1 MLDVLLWLITV
12 EIIGLAVFPLAYFLL
27 PKLSDRGYGLSKP
40 LGILLI
46 GYAAWILSV
55 LHLVP
60 SVRLTLVG
68 LLIVLAASSGALA
81 YLHREEMVAFVK
93 RGWRL
98 IAVSEIVFVGFFLGW
113 TLFQAHDPAINHTEQ
128 PMDFAFLNAS
138 IVSTFGQPED
148 PWLRGES
155 ISYYYFGYW
164 MMGAVS
170 ELSGVASN
178 FSYNLSLA
186 LIPAMA
192 AAAALCVVASMARF
206 DGACLRPAVAAG
218 VGAGLLLIVV
228 SNLEGILEFMYAN
241 AMGSQGFYDWIGI
254 QGLFGPTEIPTE
266 SWNPDEFWWWFRATR
281 VIGTFVDGQEI
292 DYTIQEFPF
301 FSFMLGDLHP
311 HVSAIPFA
319 LLAAGFALNFFRS
332 DVTDV
337 RRMGLWGYGTL
348 AAMAVSLGG
357 LAFTNMWDLPTYG
370 ALLVGIAALKAYAQ
384 PGAGSGQET
393 SSPSPQPSPS
403 RERGSVDR
411 GSSPKIVSTH
421 PCQPIEGEG
430 AAEGVG
436 AVLAR
441 VGLGIVQTP
450 LIVVALAFV
459 LYLPYYLE
467 FTSSVQGI
475 GAVTTP
481 SRYFHLF
488 VVWGPLLVFVAPFII
503 ACFWQTIVGPD
514 WRRMTVFSLIVAFV
528 PFVVWMVVRLQSP
541 AHTEGPPVRFVHV
554 LPMALLIGMA
564 VWSAIYETKLRG
576 PTGKGFALAL
586 GALALLLI
594 MGPELMYVDDFFDH
608 PRQRM
613 NTVFK
618 LYYQA
623 WVMLAA
629 VSGYSIYYWL
639 SVRPRLTGYHRKL
652 STVWAAAAIALVVC
666 GLYYPA
672 AAAASK
678 IEEGGFASS
687 PTLDGLA
694 YVRNSRPAEYA
705 AIEFIN
711 QLILRQASLTGSGQA
726 QDERGDGGI
735 AILESVGEWNEAGL
749 ISRSTGVP
757 TVFNWPG
764 HEIQW
769 RGSARVIGDR
779 QSDVAAIYTTL
790 DSAEAKILL
799 SKYDVDYV
807 YVGPRER
814 LAHDGPGLDK
824 FPEFMDTVFE
834 QDDVT
839 IFRIRS
845 E

>member
-1 MLDVLLWLITV
+1 MLNVLLWLITV

-40 LGILLI
+40 IGILLI
-46 GYAAWILSV
+46 GYVAWILSV
-55 LHLVP
+55 LHLLP
-60 SVRLTLVG
+60 SVRATLFG
-68 LLIVLAASSGALA
+68 LVFLVAASSAVLL
-81 YLHREEMVAFVK
+81 YLHREEMTAFLK
-93 RGWRL
+93 RRWRL
-98 IAVSEIVFVGFFLGW
+98 IAITEIVFLVFFLGW
-113 TLFQAHDPAINHTEQ
+113 AMFQAYDPAINHTEQ

-138 IVSTFGQPED
+138 LESTTGQPED

-164 MMGAVS
+164 MMGVVS

-186 LIPAMA
+186 LVPAMA
-192 AAAALCVVASMARF
+192 AAAVLSFVASMVRY
-206 DGACLRPAVAAG
+206 DRGSVDTAVFAG
-218 VGAGLLLIVV
+218 IGAGLLLIVV
-228 SNLEGILEFMYAN
+228 SNLEGVLEFMYAN
-241 AMGSQGFYDWIGI
+241 AIGSQGFYDWLGI
-254 QGLFGPTEIPTE
+254 QGLDGPTDVPTD

-281 VIGTFVDGQEI
+281 VINTFMDGAEV
-292 DYTIQEFPF
+292 DYTIHEFPF

-319 LLAAGFALNFFRS
+319 MLAAGFALNFFRS
-332 DVTDV
+332 EVTDL
-337 RRMGLWGYGTL
+337 RRMGPWGYATIG
-348 AAMAVSLGG
+348 AMAVSLGG
-357 LAFTNMWDLPTYG
+357 LAFTNMWDLPTYS
-370 ALLVGIAALKAYAQ
+370 ALLVGIAALKAY
-384 PGAGSGQET
+384 PGRWSNGGDQEST
-393 SSPSPQPSPS
+393 
-403 RERGSVDR
+403 ESV
-411 GSSPKIVSTH
+411 
-421 PCQPIEGEG
+421 
-430 AAEGVG
+430 A
-436 AVLAR
+436 AR
-441 VGLGIVQTP
+441 VGLAVVRTP
-450 LIVVALAFV
+450 LIVIALAFV

-475 GAVTTP
+475 GAVTTS

-488 VVWGPLLVFVAPFII
+488 VVWGTVLVFVAPFIV

-514 WRRMTVFSLIVAFV
+514 WRRMTAISLVIAFL
-528 PFVVWMVVRLQSP
+528 PFLLWMLVRLQSST
-541 AHTEGPPVRFVHV
+541 ATEGPIGRFIHI
-554 LPMALLIGMA
+554 LPLALLIGMA
-564 VWSAIYETKLRG
+564 VWSTIHETKLKG

-586 GALALLLI
+586 GALGLLLI
-594 MGPELMYVDDFFDH
+594 MGPELMYVDDFFDD

-623 WVMLAA
+623 WILLAA

-639 SVRPRLTGYHRKL
+639 SLRPQLTGRLRGL
-652 STVWAAAAIALVVC
+652 STVWAVAAIALVIG

-678 IEEGGFASS
+678 VDEGGFANR

-694 YVRNSRPAEYA
+694 YVRDSRPAEYA
-705 AIEFIN
+705 AIEFIRKN
-711 QLILRQASLTGSGQA
+711 LPEDA
-726 QDERGDGGI
+726 
-735 AILESVGEWNEAGL
+735 AILESVGEWSEAGL

-769 RGSARVIGDR
+769 RGSDEAIGGR
-779 QSDVAAIYTTL
+779 QSDVTAIYTTT
-790 DSAEAKILL
+790 DPDQARNLL
-799 SKYDVDYV
+799 LKYNVDYV

-814 LAHDGPGLDK
+814 LTHDGPGLDK
-824 FPEFMDTVFE
+824 FPEFMNTVFQ

-839 IFRIRS
+839 IYRLRS

>member
-1 MLDVLLWLITV
+1 MNVLLWLVTV

-68 LLIVLAASSGALA
+68 LLIVLAASSGALV
-81 YLHREEMVAFVK
+81 YLHREEMVEFVK
-93 RGWRL
+93 RRWRL
-98 IAVSEIVFVGFFLGW
+98 IAVSEIVFIGFFLGW
-113 TLFQAHDPAINHTEQ
+113 VMFQAYDPAINHTEQ

-164 MMGAVS
+164 MMGVVS

-192 AAAALCVVASMARF
+192 AAAVLCLVASMVRF
-206 DGACLRPAVAAG
+206 DRACLRPAVAAG
-218 VGAGLLLIVV
+218 VGAGLLLVVV

-241 AMGSQGFYDWIGI
+241 AMGSEGFYGWVGVS
-254 QGLFGPTEIPTE
+254 GLSGPSEIPTE

-281 VIGTFVDGQEI
+281 VISTFAGGQEI

-337 RRMGLWGYGTL
+337 RRMSLWGYGTL

-370 ALLVGIAALKAYAQ
+370 ALLVGLAVLKALARSERGCAALA
-384 PGAGSGQET
+384 SH
-393 SSPSPQPSPS
+393 SSSLTP
-403 RERGSVDR
+403 
-411 GSSPKIVSTH
+411 
-421 PCQPIEGEG
+421 
-430 AAEGVG
+430 A
-436 AVLAR
+436 LAR
-441 VGLGIVQTP
+441 VGLAVVQTP
-450 LIVVALAFV
+450 LIVVALAFA

-475 GAVTTP
+475 GAVATP
-481 SRYFHLF
+481 SRYFHMF
-488 VVWGPLLVFVAPFII
+488 IVWGPLLVFVAPFIV
-503 ACFWQTIVGPD
+503 ACFWQTVVGPD
-514 WRRMTVFSLIVAFV
+514 WRRMTAFSLIVAFL
-528 PFVVWMVVRLQSP
+528 PFVVWLVVRLQSP
-541 AHTEGPPVRFVHV
+541 TATEGPLGRFVHI
-554 LPMALLIGMA
+554 LPLALLIAMA
-564 VWSAIYETKLRG
+564 VWSAIHETKLRG

-594 MGPELMYVDDFFDH
+594 MGPELMYVDDFFDE

-639 SVRPRLTGYHRKL
+639 SMRPRLTGRRRTL
-652 STVWAAAAIALVVC
+652 STVWAVAAIALVAC

-672 AAAASK
+672 AATTSK
-678 IEEGGFASS
+678 VEEGGFASS

-711 QLILRQASLTGSGQA
+711 RLKAGHSE
-726 QDERGDGGI
+726 DI

-769 RGSARVIGDR
+769 RGSAKVIGDR
-779 QSDVAAIYTTL
+779 QSDVATIYTTL
-790 DSAEAKILL
+790 DSDEARILL
-799 SKYDVDYV
+799 SKYDVNYV

-839 IFRIRS
+839 IYQLK

>member
-1 MLDVLLWLITV
+1 MLNVLLWLVTV

-68 LLIVLAASSGALA
+68 LLFLLAASSGVVA
-81 YLHREEMVAFVK
+81 YLHREEMVAFVR

-98 IAVSEIVFVGFFLGW
+98 IAVSEIVFIGFFLGW
-113 TLFQAHDPAINHTEQ
+113 TLFQAYDPAINHTEQ

-164 MMGAVS
+164 MMGVVS

-192 AAAALCVVASMARF
+192 AAAALCLVASMTRL

-218 VGAGLLLIVV
+218 VGAGLLLVVV

-241 AMGSQGFYDWIGI
+241 AMGSQGFYGWVGI
-254 QGLFGPTEIPTE
+254 SGLSGPSEIPTE

-281 VIGTFVDGQEI
+281 VISAFSGGQEI

-337 RRMGLWGYGTL
+337 RRMSLWGYGTL

-370 ALLVGIAALKAYAQ
+370 ALLVGLAALKAYAVNHPHPNPLPQ
-384 PGAGSGQET
+384 GRGGIGGT
-393 SSPSPQPSPS
+393 SLQG
-403 RERGSVDR
+403 RG
-411 GSSPKIVSTH
+411 GT
-421 PCQPIEGEG
+421 G
-430 AAEGVG
+430 
-436 AVLAR
+436 LAR
-441 VGLGIVQTP
+441 VGLAVVQTP

-459 LYLPYYLE
+459 LYLPYYME

-481 SRYFHLF
+481 SRYFHMF
-488 VVWGPLLVFVAPFII
+488 VVWGPLLVFVAPFIV
-503 ACFWQTIVGPD
+503 ACFWQTVVGPD
-514 WRRMTVFSLIVAFV
+514 WRRMTAISLIVAFL
-528 PFVVWMVVRLQSP
+528 PFVVWLVVRLQSP
-541 AHTEGPPVRFVHV
+541 TAAEGPLGRFVHV
-554 LPMALLIGMA
+554 LPLALLIAMA

-594 MGPELMYVDDFFDH
+594 MGPELMYVDDFFDE

-639 SVRPRLTGYHRKL
+639 SIRPRLSGRLRTL
-652 STVWAAAAIALVVC
+652 STVWAVAAVALVVC

-672 AAAASK
+672 AAATSK
-678 IEEGGFASS
+678 VEEGGFASS

-711 QLILRQASLTGSGQA
+711 RLKAGHA
-726 QDERGDGGI
+726 EDI

-769 RGSARVIGDR
+769 RGSAEVIGDR
-779 QSDVAAIYTTL
+779 QSDVATIYTTL
-790 DSAEAKILL
+790 DSDEAKILL

-839 IFRIRS
+839 IYQLK

>member
-1 MLDVLLWLITV
+1 MLNVLLWLITV

-46 GYAAWILSV
+46 GYVAWILSV

-81 YLHREEMVAFVK
+81 YLHREEMVAFVR

-98 IAVSEIVFVGFFLGW
+98 IAVGEIVFIGFFLGW

-164 MMGAVS
+164 MMGVVS

-206 DGACLRPAVAAG
+206 DGACLRPVVAAG
-218 VGAGLLLIVV
+218 VGAGLLLVIV

-337 RRMGLWGYGTL
+337 RRMSLWGYGTL

-370 ALLVGIAALKAYAQ
+370 ALLVGIAALKAYARQ
-384 PGAGSGQET
+384 ASGE
-393 SSPSPQPSPS
+393 S
-403 RERGSVDR
+403 EGVD
-411 GSSPKIVSTH
+411 G
-421 PCQPIEGEG
+421 
-430 AAEGVG
+430 EGVG

-450 LIVVALAFV
+450 LIVVALAFA

-541 AHTEGPPVRFVHV
+541 AHTEGPLGRFVHV

-594 MGPELMYVDDFFDH
+594 MGPELMYVDDFFDD

-639 SVRPRLTGYHRKL
+639 SVRPRLAGRRRTL

-694 YVRNSRPAEYA
+694 YVRDSRPAEYA

-711 QLILRQASLTGSGQA
+711 QLILRQASSTGSGQA

-839 IFRIRS
+839 IYQLKAGHIER
-845 E
+845 

>member
-1 MLDVLLWLITV
+1 MLNVLLWLITV

-55 LHLVP
+55 LNLVP

-81 YLHREEMVAFVK
+81 YLHREEMVAFVR

-113 TLFQAHDPAINHTEQ
+113 ALFQAYDPAINHTEQ

-192 AAAALCVVASMARF
+192 AAATLCVVASMARF

-254 QGLFGPTEIPTE
+254 QGLSGPTEIPTE

-281 VIGTFVDGQEI
+281 VINTFPVSEDGTGAGDGI

-319 LLAAGFALNFFRS
+319 LLAAGFTLNFFRS

-337 RRMGLWGYGTL
+337 RRMSVWGYGTL

-370 ALLVGIAALKAYAQ
+370 ALLVGIAALKAYPRQA
-384 PGAGSGQET
+384 SGD
-393 SSPSPQPSPS
+393 S
-403 RERGSVDR
+403 
-411 GSSPKIVSTH
+411 
-421 PCQPIEGEG
+421 
-430 AAEGVG
+430 EGVG
-436 AVLAR
+436 DEGVGTVLTR

-450 LIVVALAFV
+450 LIVVALAFA

-467 FTSSVQGI
+467 FPISGQGVGSVQGI
-475 GAVTTP
+475 LVVTTT

-488 VVWGPLLVFVAPFII
+488 LVWGPLLVFVAPFII

-514 WRRMTVFSLIVAFV
+514 WRRMTVFSLIVAFA

-541 AHTEGPPVRFVHV
+541 AHTEGPLGRFVHV
-554 LPMALLIGMA
+554 LPMALLIAMA

-594 MGPELMYVDDFFDH
+594 MGPELMYVDDFFDY
-608 PRQRM
+608 PSERM

-639 SVRPRLTGYHRKL
+639 SIRPRLAGRRRTL
-652 STVWAAAAIALVVC
+652 STIWAAAAIALVVC

-694 YVRNSRPAEYA
+694 YVRNSRPAEYD
-705 AIEFIN
+705 AIQFIN
-711 QLILRQASLTGSGQA
+711 NQIVLRQASSTGSGRA

-769 RGSARVIGDR
+769 RGSAQVIGDR
-779 QSDVAAIYTTL
+779 RSDVAAIYTTL

-814 LAHDGPGLDK
+814 LAYDGPGLDK

-834 QDDVT
+834 EDDVT
-839 IFRIRS
+839 IYQLKAGQ
-845 E
+845 

>member
-1 MLDVLLWLITV
+1 MLNVLLWLVTV

-46 GYAAWILSV
+46 GYVAWILSV
-55 LHLVP
+55 LHLLP
-60 SVRLTLVG
+60 SVQATLFG
-68 LLIVLAASSGALA
+68 LVLLLAASSAVLL
-81 YLHREEMVAFVK
+81 YLHREEMTSFLK
-93 RGWRL
+93 RRWRL
-98 IAVSEIVFVGFFLGW
+98 IAITEIVFLAFFLGW
-113 TLFQAHDPAINHTEQ
+113 TLFRAYDPAINHTEQ

-138 IVSTFGQPED
+138 VESTTGQPED

-164 MMGAVS
+164 MMGVVS

-192 AAAALCVVASMARF
+192 AAAVLSLVASMVRA
-206 DGACLRPAVAAG
+206 ACPGPRPGDRGHPDTAIFAG
-218 VGAGLLLIVV
+218 IGAGLLLIVV
-228 SNLEGILEFMYAN
+228 SNLEGVLEFMYAN
-241 AMGSQGFYDWIGI
+241 AIGSQGFYDWLGI
-254 QGLFGPTEIPTE
+254 QGLDGPTDVPTD
-266 SWNPDEFWWWFRATR
+266 SWNPNEFWWWFRATR
-281 VIGTFVDGQEI
+281 VINTFVDGTEI
-292 DYTIQEFPF
+292 DYTIHEFPF

-332 DVTDV
+332 DVTDI
-337 RRMGLWGYGTL
+337 RRIGPWGYATIG
-348 AAMAVSLGG
+348 AMTVSLGG
-357 LAFTNMWDLPTYG
+357 LAFTNMWDLPTYA
-370 ALLVGIAALKAYAQ
+370 ALLVGVAALKVYGQ
-384 PGAGSGQET
+384 PEAVRDQRPSRACD
-393 SSPSPQPSPS
+393 SPSPQPSP
-403 RERGSVDR
+403 V
-411 GSSPKIVSTH
+411 K
-421 PCQPIEGEG
+421 GEG
-430 AAEGVG
+430 AGEDAG
-436 AVLAR
+436 AVLSR
-441 VGLGIVQTP
+441 VGRAVVQTP
-450 LIVVALAFV
+450 LIVIALAFV

-481 SRYFHLF
+481 SRYLHLF
-488 VVWGPLLVFVAPFII
+488 LVWGTLLVFVVPFIVV
-503 ACFWQTIVGPD
+503 CFWQTVVGPD
-514 WRRMTVFSLIVAFV
+514 WRRMTMISLGVAFL
-528 PFVVWMVVRLQSP
+528 PFLLWMLVRLQSP
-541 AHTEGPPVRFVHV
+541 TPTEGPIGRFIHI

-564 VWSAIYETKLRG
+564 VWSAIHETKLRG
-576 PTGKGFALAL
+576 PTGKAFALAL
-586 GALALLLI
+586 GALGLLLI
-594 MGPELMYVDDFFDH
+594 MGPDLMYVDDFFDD

-623 WVMLAA
+623 WVLLAA

-639 SVRPRLTGYHRKL
+639 SLRPRLTGRVRTL
-652 STVWAAAAIALVVC
+652 STACAVAAIALVIC

-678 IEEGGFASS
+678 VEEGGFAAS

-694 YVRNSRPAEYA
+694 YVANSRPAEYA
-705 AIEFIN
+705 AIDFVREN
-711 QLILRQASLTGSGQA
+711 LPEDA
-726 QDERGDGGI
+726 

-757 TVFNWPG
+757 SVFNWPG

-769 RGSARVIGDR
+769 RGSNEAIGGR
-779 QSDVAAIYTTL
+779 QSDVAAIYTTT
-790 DSAEAKILL
+790 DPERAKILM
-799 SKYDVDYV
+799 SRYDVDYV
-807 YVGPRER
+807 YVGPREI
-814 LAHDGPGLDK
+814 LAHDGPGLQK
-824 FPEFMDTVFE
+824 FPEFMDTIFQ

-839 IFRIRS
+839 IYRLR